1 MPRSSP
7 KTHLCRVALV
17 NPNTS
22 QATTQAM
29 VNIAARAAPEIEI
42 VGFTA
47 ASGAGLISNEDQL
60 ATAADVVA
68 AMDPLLFKGYS
79 GVIVS
84 AFGDPGLQALQGA
97 LDIPV
102 VGIAEQSMASAA
114 QGNRRFSVVTTTPEL
129 TRSIQDC
136 AEVYGFGAQLA
147 SIRITEGPLHETMA
161 DPDLLLTRLR
171 SEIEQAIEEDHA
183 EAIIIGGG
191 PLAQAASTLA
201 KHVKVPLI
209 EPVPAAVLGLTALLG
224 RMDLN
229 FPQ

>member
-1 MPRSSP
+1 MPHSSS

-47 ASGAGLISNEDQL
+47 ASGAGLISNEDEL

-68 AMDPLLFKGYS
+68 AMDPLLFKEYS

-102 VGIAEQSMASAA
+102 VGIAEQSMVSAA

-129 TRSIQDC
+129 TRSIQAC
-136 AEVYGFGAQLA
+136 AEVYGVGTQLA
-147 SIRITEGPLHETMA
+147 SIRITEGLLHETMA

-171 SEIEQAIEEDHA
+171 SGIEQAIEEDHA

-209 EPVPAAVLGLTALLG
+209 EPVPAAVRGLTALLG

>member
-1 MPRSSP
+1 MPRSSSN
-7 KTHLCRVALV
+7 THLCRVALV

-29 VNIAARAAPEIEI
+29 VHIAARAAPEIEI

-47 ASGAGLISNEDQL
+47 ASGAELISNEDQL
-60 ATAADVVA
+60 ATAAEVVA
-68 AMDPLLFKGYS
+68 AMDPLLFNGHS

-84 AFGDPGLQALQGA
+84 AFGDPGLQALQSA

-102 VGIAEQSMASAA
+102 VGIAEQSMARAA
-114 QGNRRFSVVTTTPEL
+114 QDNRRFSVVTTTPEL
-129 TRSIQDC
+129 ICSIQTC
-136 AEVYGFGAQLA
+136 AEIYGFGAQLM
-147 SIRITEGPLHETMA
+147 SIRITEGALHETMA

-171 SEIEQAIEEDHA
+171 NGIDLAIEEDNA

-201 KHVKVPLI
+201 KDVKVPLV
-209 EPVPAAVLGLTALLG
+209 EPVPAAVLGLTALLS
-224 RMDLN
+224 RKDLN